1 MTDQYPGNT
10 TTTTTRPVHPQ
21 DTRPMA
27 DRGTTVVN
35 NDRSSST
42 GWAIALI
49 VAVAL
54 GIGAVFMF
62 TDFSLT
68 GNSGDA
74 DTTAPTTSAPATSA
88 PATPAP
94 TTDAAPAPAA
104 PATPAPSTDAA
115 PAAPAPTAPAPSTA
129 PAPAGQ

>member
-35 NDRSSST
+35 NDRSSSA
-42 GWAIALI
+42 GWAIALL

-74 DTTAPTTSAPATSA
+74 DTAAPTTSAPATPA
-88 PATPAP
+88 PA
-94 TTDAAPAPAA
+94 TDAAPSPAA

-115 PAAPAPTAPAPSTA
+115 PAAPAPAAPAPSTA

>member
-10 TTTTTRPVHPQ
+10 TARPVHPQ
-21 DTRPMA
+21 DARPMA

-42 GWAIALI
+42 GWAIALL
-49 VAVAL
+49 VAVVL

-68 GNSGDA
+68 GDS

-88 PATPAP
+88 PAT
-94 TTDAAPAPAA
+94 DAAPAA

-115 PAAPAPTAPAPSTA
+115 PAAPAPAAPAPSTT